1 MLNKLLLWLFKR
13 RFKRLSTDEQK
24 RVRELV
30 DKNENVTAQRE
41 NKKETKKRRTK
52 KMEETN
58 EKEVKTEK
66 EETKKVDSKNEGAE
80 KETEKTEKTEETDK
94 KEEKSEE
101 ENKPAEEQPSDEVQ
115 EVSNTAEGLTIDQ
128 IATKDMVNERFS
140 ALEAKIDAILKEN
153 ADLKEEIA
161 KEKSESAKKDDEL
174 NGMKEKY
181 ENSDFG
187 TAQKKGMPSDMNK
200 ASSGSLFDDWMQ
212 QYRK

>member
-66 EETKKVDSKNEGAE
+66 EETKKVDSKNEVAE
-80 KETEKTEKTEETDK
+80 KDTEKTEKTEETDK

-140 ALEAKIDAILKEN
+140 ALEAEIDAILKEN
-153 ADLKEEIA
+153 A